1 MDLKN
6 IYQILNQL
14 FSTGF
19 YVNNIKI
26 KCQTPADVKIVNNGE
41 SVYFSFENNLP
52 SAEVHKFITLKLN
65 VEGVSFGKTGGMIK
79 LKNFPDIPFDYEPKK
94 TFGSELNKINLDHI
108 DIEKE
113 INATFQSKSK
123 RKIASRC
130 LQYAK
135 DWATIASLSGVQF
148 SKCDQFDYFV
158 LKNQCYYFVEEQ
170 IKNDKELKYG
180 SFVSIIILGMIL
192 PAIIKWA
199 VERVIRS
206 LLT

>member
-19 YVNNIKI
+19 YINNIKI
-26 KCQTPADVKIVNNGE
+26 KCQTPADIKIINNGE

-65 VEGVSFGKTGGMIK
+65 VEGVSFGKNGGLIK
-79 LKNFPDIPFDYEPKK
+79 LKNFPDIKFDYEQKK
-94 TFGSELNKINLDHI
+94 TFGSAPNINFDNI
-108 DIEKE
+108 DTENE
-113 INATFQSKSK
+113 INAAFQSKSK
-123 RKIASRC
+123 RKIAARC

-148 SKCDQFDYFV
+148 SKCDQFDYFI

-180 SFVSIIILGMIL
+180 SFVSIIILGIIL